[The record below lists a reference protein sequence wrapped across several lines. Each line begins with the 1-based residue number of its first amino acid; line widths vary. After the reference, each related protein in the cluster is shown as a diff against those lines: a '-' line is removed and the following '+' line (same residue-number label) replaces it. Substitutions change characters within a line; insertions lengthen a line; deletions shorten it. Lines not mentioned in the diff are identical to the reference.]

1 MSGRGESGWAWRD
14 SDVVLVGMVG
24 LLGLIAIIAAWF
36 GASGTTSPTAQ
47 TLWLN
52 VAVGGFVVSSAGF
65 GLWLMRG
72 RAAVG
77 ARRVSL
83 VAFERQAPAP
93 AAARPR
99 PEPRAATAPI
109 HAVRVPGTRRVHA
122 PACPLVAGKEIELVA
137 PGSGEPCGVC
147 TP

>member
-1 MSGRGESGWAWRD
+1 MNARGESGWAWRD
-14 SDVVLVGMVG
+14 SDVVVVGIVG

-47 TLWLN
+47 AVWLN
-52 VAVGGFVVSSAGF
+52 VAVGGFVVSSVGF

-77 ARRVSL
+77 SRRASL
-83 VAFERQAPAP
+83 VALETPTPEPAVNRPQPAP
-93 AAARPR
+93 RG
-99 PEPRAATAPI
+99 ATASI
-109 HAVRVPGTRRVHA
+109 QSVRVPGTRRVHD
-122 PACPLVAGKEIELVA
+122 PGCPLIVGKETEAIA
-137 PGSGEPCGVC
+137 PGAGEPCGVC